1 MKKASKKW
9 AVTSAAILATV
20 SLAAVSVGSTNQA
33 SAAETKRAKLSD
45 TYKNNDKV
53 DNKAN
58 NKSTLKVAEPND
70 SPFKGISE
78 PILADNQEDQNVF
91 SPGGVGSLFN
101 VDKNFKIIDGG
112 LANQKLDRDNNTVTI
127 TIRDNAKWSDGQPVV
142 ARDVEY
148 AYEIIASP
156 KSTSSQ
162 YSGDF
167 ERIEG
172 MADFHK
178 GKADKISGFTY
189 PDGEDGKTVVIKYN
203 ALSPSMKYSG
213 NSFIWGTVAPYHHYK
228 DVAIDKLAGSDE
240 VRKNPVFVGPYK
252 LDKVVEGESTSWSP
266 NKYYWGNAPKIK
278 HVTINVVSS
287 NSIDKAIQT
296 SKYDFTSPGG
306 VMRGTSYKNLK
317 NLKNY
322 KIVGQPD
329 LGYNYFGFN
338 VGEYDADKQ
347 VNVMDSKSKMGNKN
361 LRKAMMYAIDED
373 AINDKFGN
381 GVKWR
386 AKTLIPPIF
395 DKYSDKS
402 AKGFPHN
409 PKKAEKLLDAAG
421 YKKDGKWRTQPN
433 GKKLVIKFGAMK
445 GSSTSHATYEDYLQ
459 RWRKVGLNV
468 KMATGKEMEMNS
480 FYDTLQKPKQDKI
493 DIFAAAW
500 SVSSEPTPSQLYGAD
515 APFNMGHFV
524 TNKNTQLINDM
535 NNDKAWDDS
544 YRTDKF
550 KEWQKYMNDQAAY
563 VATDNSYQWGP
574 VNKRVKGF
582 DIAPDNNEF
591 WSNLSFTSSKLK

>member
-1 MKKASKKW
+1 MNKTSKKW
-9 AVTSAAILATV
+9 AVSSAAV
-20 SLAAVSVGSTNQA
+20 LAAVSLATFSIDNTTTV
-33 SAAETKRAKLSD
+33 SAATKKAKLSD
-45 TYKNNDKV
+45 TFKNNAKEST
-53 DNKAN
+53 KAN
-58 NKSTLKVAEPND
+58 NDSTLKVAEPND
-70 SPFKGISE
+70 SPFKGITE
-78 PILADNQEDQNVF
+78 PTLSDNQEDSNVF
-91 SPGGVGSLFN
+91 APGGNSTLFN
-101 VDKNFKIIDGG
+101 VDNNFKVIDGG
-112 LANQKLDRDNNTVTI
+112 LANQKLDRQNNTVTI

-148 AYEIIASP
+148 PYEIIANP

-162 YSGDF
+162 YSADF

-172 MADFHK
+172 MADYHS
-178 GKADKISGFTY
+178 GKASTISGFSY
-189 PDGEDGKTVVIKYN
+189 PDGENGKTVVIKYN
-203 ALSPSMKYSG
+203 ALSPSMKFAG
-213 NSFIWGTVAPYHHYK
+213 NSFIWGTVAPYHLYK
-228 DVAIDKLAGSDE
+228 GVAIDKLAASDQ

-266 NKYYWGNAPKIK
+266 NKYYWGKAPKIK
-278 HVTINVVSS
+278 HITINVVSS

-296 SKYDFTSPGG
+296 KKYDFTTPAG

-322 KIVGQPD
+322 KIVGHPD

-338 VGEYDADKQ
+338 VGEYDTKKQ
-347 VNVMDSKSKMGNKN
+347 VNVMDPKSKMANKN
-361 LRKAMMYAIDED
+361 LRQAMMYAINED
-373 AINDKFGN
+373 AINEKFGN

-395 DKYSDKS
+395 DKYSDQS
-402 AKGFPHN
+402 AKGFPYSPN
-409 PKKAEKLLDAAG
+409 KAAKLLDKAG

-433 GKKLVIKFGAMK
+433 GKKLVIYFGAMK
-445 GSSTSHATYEDYLQ
+445 GSSTSHATYQDYLQ
-459 RWRKVGLNV
+459 RWRKLGLNV

-480 FYDTLQKPKQDKI
+480 FYDTLQKPKQNKI

-500 SVSSEPTPSQLYGAD
+500 SLSSEPTPTQLYGAD

-524 TNKNTQLINDM
+524 TKKNTQLINDL
-535 NNDKAWDDS
+535 NSDKAWDDK

-550 KEWQKYMNDQAAY
+550 KEWQEYMNDQAAY
-563 VATDNSYQWGP
+563 VASDNSYQWVP

-582 DIAPDNNEF
+582 DLSNGNNYF
-591 WSNLSFTSSKLK
+591 WNDLSLTSSKLK